1 MDNIP
6 KINVHDIPDNE
17 ILGFW
22 ESSEE
27 EQKEIDEII
36 NDLDI
41 DFE

>member
-1 MDNIP
+1 MNNIP
-6 KINVHDIPDNE
+6 KINIPDIPDNE
-17 ILGFW
+17 ILGLW
-22 ESSEE
+22 EVSEE